1 MKFNPL
7 RIAELA
13 EDSECVLR
21 RIEIG
26 CRNHFIYT
34 FWTYFPLA
42 VSLQAFLSTRDRI
55 ILSLTNSV
63 VCLDATEVA
72 FALTEKERRSC
83 GGLLGSPNSQT
94 CGLVSSFVCGA
105 LGGRLVGEVGV
116 LVLVFISPCLGEQM
130 LVSLYLFATR

>member
-1 MKFNPL
+1 MDFSQQCMKFNPL

-72 FALTEKERRSC
+72 FALTERRE
-83 GGLLGSPNSQT
+83 
-94 CGLVSSFVCGA
+94 GLVVDSWEVPTPRLAAWSAPSSA
-105 LGGRLVGEVGV
+105 EH
-116 LVLVFISPCLGEQM
+116 SEED
-130 LVSLYLFATR
+130 